1 MSVILR
7 LDGEN
12 GYSAM
17 VDFFDFEQGEDART
31 LAACGEVLERRS
43 TILQSRDRE

>member
-12 GYSAM
+12 SYAAV
-17 VDFFDFEQGEDART
+17 VDFFDFEQGEDARM
-31 LAACGEVLERRS
+31 LAAGGEVLDRRS